1 MPGDG
6 AGRAAQKGTIMVR
19 IVVTGVG
26 AVAPN
31 GIGIESFWRSIVN
44 GVSGIAPI
52 TRFDASKH
60 DTQIAGEVKGFDPLQ
75 WIEKKE
81 ARKMDLFIHYAIA
94 AAQMAYDDSGLKVT
108 DENRERIGVFVG
120 TGMGGIPALEESHK
134 VLLEKGPGRISA
146 FFIPSIITN
155 MGSGQIS
162 MRFGMKG
169 PNSCVC
175 TACATGNHAIGDSF
189 RIIQRG
195 EADVMLAGGSEAV
208 ITPLTIGGFCSMKA
222 LSTRNHEPTRASRP
236 FDKDRDGFVMG
247 EGAGIMV
254 LETLEHARRRDA
266 RIYAELVGYGM
277 SADAYHITQPAPE
290 GEGAVRSMRL
300 ALADAKVS
308 PSVVDYINA
317 HGTSTPAGD
326 LNETLAIKAIFG
338 ARARFLAVSSTKSM
352 TGHLLGAA
360 GGIESV
366 ISVLTIAHG
375 IVPPTINYDTPDPEC
390 DLDYV
395 PNTARPVRVGYALTN
410 SFGFGGTNA
419 SLLFK
424 KFEQ

>member
-1 MPGDG
+1 
-6 AGRAAQKGTIMVR
+6 MVR
-19 IVVTGVG
+19 VVVTGLG

-31 GIGIESFWRSIVN
+31 GIGIDSFWQNLIN
-44 GVSGIAPI
+44 GVSGIGPI
-52 TRFDASKH
+52 SRFDASKH

-81 ARKMDLFIHYAIA
+81 SRKMDLFIHFAVA

-108 DENRERIGVFVG
+108 DENRQRVGVFVG
-120 TGMGGIPALEESHK
+120 TGMGGIPALEESHR

-146 FFIPSIITN
+146 YFIPSIITN
-155 MGSGQIS
+155 LASGQIS

-175 TACATGNHAIGDSF
+175 TACATGNHAIGDSL

-208 ITPLTIGGFCSMKA
+208 ISPLTIGGFCAMKA
-222 LSTRNHEPTRASRP
+222 LSTRNGEPTRASRP
-236 FDKDRDGFVMG
+236 FDKGRDGFVMG

-254 LETLEHARRRDA
+254 LESLAHARQRGA
-266 RIYAELVGYGM
+266 RIYAEVVGYGM

-300 ALADAKVS
+300 ALEDAKVA
-308 PSVVDYINA
+308 PSQVDYINA

-326 LNETLAIKAIFG
+326 LNETLAIKALFG
-338 ARARFLAVSSTKSM
+338 EHARSLAVSSTKSM

-366 ISVLTIAHG
+366 ITVLTFTHG
-375 IVPPTINYDTPDPEC
+375 ILPPTINYDTPDPEC
-390 DLDYV
+390 DLDYI
-395 PNTARPVRVGYALTN
+395 PNTARRKDVRYALTN

>member
-1 MPGDG
+1 
-6 AGRAAQKGTIMVR
+6 MVR
-19 IVVTGVG
+19 VVITGLG

-31 GIGIESFWRSIVN
+31 GIGTQTFWENLIN
-44 GVSGIAPI
+44 GVSGVAPI

-81 ARKMDLFIHYAIA
+81 ARKMDLFIHFAVA
-94 AAQMAYDDSGLKVT
+94 ASQMAYDDSGLKVT
-108 DENRERIGVFVG
+108 DDNRERVGVFVG
-120 TGMGGIPALEESHK
+120 TGMGGIPALEESHRI
-134 VLLEKGPGRISA
+134 LMEKGPGRISA

-155 MGSGQIS
+155 LASGQIS

-254 LETLEHARRRDA
+254 LESLEHARHRRA
-266 RIYAELVGYGM
+266 KIYAELVGYGM

-300 ALADAKVS
+300 ALRDAGAP
-308 PSVVDYINA
+308 PSLVDYINA

-326 LNETLAIKAIFG
+326 LNETLAIKTVFG
-338 ARARFLAVSSTKSM
+338 DHARSLAVSSTKSM

-366 ISVLTIAHG
+366 ITVLA
-375 IVPPTINYDTPDPEC
+375 IVRGMLPPTINYDTPDPEC

-395 PNTARPVRVGYALTN
+395 PNTARRKDVRYAMTN

-419 SLLFK
+419 TLVFK
-424 KFEQ
+424 QFED

>member
-1 MPGDG
+1 M
-6 AGRAAQKGTIMVR
+6 AR
-19 IVVTGVG
+19 IVVTGLG

-31 GIGIESFWRSIVN
+31 GIGTQTFWQNVIN

-52 TRFDASKH
+52 TRFDASRH
-60 DTQIAGEVKGFDPLQ
+60 DAQIAGEVKGFDPLQ

-81 ARKMDLFIHYAIA
+81 ARKMDLFIHFAVA

-108 DENRERIGVFVG
+108 DDNQERVGVFVG
-120 TGMGGIPALEESHK
+120 TGMGGIPALEESHRI
-134 VLLEKGPGRISA
+134 LMEKGPGRISA

-155 MGSGQIS
+155 LASGQIS

-175 TACATGNHAIGDSF
+175 TACATGNHAIGDSL

-195 EADVMLAGGSEAV
+195 DADVMLAGGSEAV

-254 LETLEHARRRDA
+254 LESLEHAKRRGA
-266 RIYAELVGYGM
+266 RIYAEIVGYGM

-300 ALADAKVS
+300 ALEDAKVT
-308 PSVVDYINA
+308 PSQVDYINA

-326 LNETLAIKAIFG
+326 LNETLAIKAVFG
-338 ARARFLAVSSTKSM
+338 DHARSLAVSSTKSM

-360 GGIESV
+360 GGVESV
-366 ISVLTIAHG
+366 ITALVIAQG
-375 IVPPTINYDTPDPEC
+375 MLPPTINYETPDTEC

-395 PNTARPVRVGYALTN
+395 PNVARRRDVKYALTN

-424 KFEQ
+424 KFED

>member
-6 AGRAAQKGTIMVR
+6 AGRAAQRGTIMVR
-19 IVVTGVG
+19 VVVTGLG

-31 GIGIESFWRSIVN
+31 GIGIESFWRNIVN

-81 ARKMDLFIHYAIA
+81 ARKMDLFIHYAVA

-134 VLLEKGPGRISA
+134 ILLEKGPGRISA

-155 MGSGQIS
+155 MGSGHIS
-162 MRFGMKG
+162 MRYGMKG

-175 TACATGNHAIGDSF
+175 TACATGNHAIGDSL
-189 RIIQRG
+189 RILQRG

-254 LETLEHARRRDA
+254 LETLEHARRRNA

-308 PSVVDYINA
+308 PSEVDYINA

-326 LNETLAIKAIFG
+326 LNETLAIKAVFG
-338 ARARFLAVSSTKSM
+338 ERARSLAVSSTKSM

-366 ISVLTIAHG
+366 ISILAIAHG

-395 PNTARPVRVGYALTN
+395 PNTARAAQVRYALTN

-424 KFEQ
+424 KFEE

>member
-1 MPGDG
+1 
-6 AGRAAQKGTIMVR
+6 MVR
-19 IVVTGVG
+19 VVVTGLG

-31 GIGIESFWRSIVN
+31 GIGIESFWRNIIH
-44 GVSGIAPI
+44 GVSGVAPI
-52 TRFDASKH
+52 TRFDASRH

-81 ARKMDLFIHYAIA
+81 VRKMDRFIHYAIA

-120 TGMGGIPALEESHK
+120 TGMGGIPALEESHRI
-134 VLLEKGPGRISA
+134 LMEKGPGRISA

-155 MGSGQIS
+155 LGSGQIS

-195 EADVMLAGGSEAV
+195 DADVMLAGGSEAV

-222 LSTRNHEPTRASRP
+222 LSTRNAEPTRASRP
-236 FDKDRDGFVMG
+236 FDKERDGFVMG

-254 LETLEHARRRDA
+254 LESLDYARRRGA

-277 SADAYHITQPAPE
+277 SADAHHITQPAPD
-290 GEGAVRSMRL
+290 GAIRSMRL
-300 ALADAKVS
+300 ALQDAKVT
-308 PSVVDYINA
+308 PSQVAYINA

-326 LNETLAIKAIFG
+326 ANETLAVKAVFNEH
-338 ARARFLAVSSTKSM
+338 ASSLAVSSTKSM

-366 ISVLTIAHG
+366 ITVLTITHG
-375 IVPPTINYDTPDPEC
+375 VIPPTINYETPDPEC

-395 PNTARPVRVGYALTN
+395 PNTARQAEVRYALTN

-419 SLLFK
+419 TLLFK
-424 KFEQ
+424 KFED

>member
-1 MPGDG
+1 M
-6 AGRAAQKGTIMVR
+6 RRV
-19 IVVTGVG
+19 VVTGLG

-31 GIGIESFWRSIVN
+31 GIGIEDFWSNLIR

-60 DTQIAGEVKGFDPLQ
+60 DAQIAGEVKGFDPLQ
-75 WIEKKE
+75 WMEKKE
-81 ARKMDLFIHYAIA
+81 VRKMDLFIQYATA
-94 AAQMAYDDSGLKVT
+94 AAQIAYDDSGLKVT
-108 DENRERIGVFVG
+108 DENRERFGVVVG

-134 VLLEKGPGRISA
+134 ILLERGPGRISA
-146 FFIPSIITN
+146 YFIPSIITN

-195 EADVMLAGGSEAV
+195 EADVMVAGGAEAV
-208 ITPLTIGGFCSMKA
+208 ITPLTIGGFCAMKA
-222 LSTRNHEPTRASRP
+222 LSTRNGEPTRASRP

-247 EGAGIMV
+247 EGSGIMV
-254 LETLEHARRRDA
+254 LETLEHAQRRGA

-277 SADAYHITQPAPE
+277 SADAYHITLPAPD
-290 GEGAVRSMRL
+290 GAVRSMRL
-300 ALADAKVS
+300 TLEDAKVS
-308 PSVVDYINA
+308 PGQVDYINA

-326 LNETLAIKAIFG
+326 LNETQAIKTVFG
-338 ARARFLAVSSTKSM
+338 EHARSLAVSSTKSM

-366 ISVLTIAHG
+366 ITVLA
-375 IVPPTINYDTPDPEC
+375 IVRGMLPPTINYDTADPEC

-395 PNTARPVRVGYALTN
+395 PNTSRSAAVQYALTN

-424 KFEQ
+424 RFEE

>member
-1 MPGDG
+1 M
-6 AGRAAQKGTIMVR
+6 ARV
-19 IVVTGVG
+19 VVTGLG

-31 GIGIESFWRSIVN
+31 GIGVEQFWDHIVH
-44 GVSGIAPI
+44 GVSGVATI

-60 DTQIAGEVKGFDPLQ
+60 DTQIAGEVKGFDPLN

-81 ARKMDLFIHYAIA
+81 IRKMDLFIQFAIA
-94 AAQMAYDDSGLKVT
+94 AAQMAFDDAGLKVT
-108 DENRERIGVFVG
+108 GGARERMGVFVG

-134 VLLEKGPGRISA
+134 ILLERGPGRVSA

-175 TACATGNHAIGDSF
+175 TACATGNHAIGESF

-195 EADVMLAGGSEAV
+195 DADVMIAGGTEAV
-208 ITPLTIGGFCSMKA
+208 ITPLTIAGFASMRA
-222 LSTRNHEPTRASRP
+222 LSTRNSEPTRASRP
-236 FDKDRDGFVMG
+236 FDKGRDGFVMG
-247 EGAGIMV
+247 EGCGLMV
-254 LETLEHARRRDA
+254 LESLEHAQRRGV

-277 SADAYHITQPAPE
+277 SADAYHITLPALD
-290 GEGAVRSMRL
+290 GAVRSMRL
-300 ALADAKVS
+300 SLEDARMA
-308 PSVVDYINA
+308 PSEVEYVNA

-326 LNETLAIKAIFG
+326 ANETQALKEVFG
-338 ARARFLAVSSTKSM
+338 EHARKLAVSSTKSM

-366 ISVLTIAHG
+366 ITVLTLSKG
-375 IVPPTINYDTPDPEC
+375 MVPPTINYETPDPEC

-395 PNTARPVRVGYALTN
+395 PNTARAVQVHAALTN

-419 SLLFK
+419 SLIFK
-424 KFEQ
+424 RFEG